1 MKNVNLDLLVY
12 VVERLVPL
20 LDEIVLV
27 GGCATGLL
35 VTDPG
40 ASSVRRTFDVDVIAE
55 IISYS
60 GLVAF
65 SERLT
70 KLGLLLDTSEGAPA
84 CRWTCG
90 ESKLDIMPLEESLL
104 GFSNRWYRQAME
116 TAAKTELPTGRTIRV
131 ITAPYFVATKLEA
144 FYGRG
149 KGDFLSSH
157 DLEDVITVMDGRPTL
172 REEVGSVTA
181 EVRQYIGNQCEG
193 LLANSRFHEIL
204 RFPEYVLPDES
215 SQKRIPALVSLLK
228 ELGQLK

>member
-1 MKNVNLDLLVY
+1 MKNVNIDLLVG
-12 VVERLVPL
+12 VVERLVPV

-84 CRWTCG
+84 CRWICG
-90 ESKLDIMPLEESLL
+90 ESKLDVMPLEESLL
-104 GFSNRWYRQAME
+104 GFSNRWYRLAME
-116 TAAKTELPTGRTIRV
+116 TASKIELPTGRTIRV

-172 REEVGSVTA
+172 GEEVRSVRA

-193 LLANSRFHEIL
+193 LLASSRFHDAL
-204 RFPEYVLPDES
+204 PGYVLPDEG
-215 SQKRIPALVSLLK
+215 SQRRIPALLSLLK
-228 ELGQLK
+228 ELRQLK

>member
-1 MKNVNLDLLVY
+1 MKDVNLDLLVD

-60 GLVAF
+60 EFVAF

-84 CRWTCG
+84 CRWICG
-90 ESKLDIMPLEESLL
+90 ESKLDVMPLEESLL

-116 TAAKTELPTGRTIRV
+116 TATKTELPTGRTIRV

-172 REEVGSVTA
+172 LEEVGSVTA

-193 LLANSRFHEIL
+193 LLASSRFHDAL
-204 RFPEYVLPDES
+204 PGYVLPDES
-215 SQKRIPALVSLLK
+215 SQRRIPALLSLLK
-228 ELGQLK
+228 ELGQFK

>member
-1 MKNVNLDLLVY
+1 MKNVNIDLLVG
-12 VVERLVPL
+12 VVERLVPV

-84 CRWTCG
+84 CRWICG
-90 ESKLDIMPLEESLL
+90 ESKLDVMPLEESLL
-104 GFSNRWYRQAME
+104 GFSNRWYRLAME
-116 TAAKTELPTGRTIRV
+116 TATKIELPTGRTIRV

-157 DLEDVITVMDGRPTL
+157 DLEDVITLMDGRPTL
-172 REEVGSVTA
+172 REEVRSVRA

-193 LLANSRFHEIL
+193 LLASSRFHDAL
-204 RFPEYVLPDES
+204 PGYVLPDEG
-215 SQKRIPALVSLLK
+215 SQRRIPALLSLLK
-228 ELGQLK
+228 ELRQLK